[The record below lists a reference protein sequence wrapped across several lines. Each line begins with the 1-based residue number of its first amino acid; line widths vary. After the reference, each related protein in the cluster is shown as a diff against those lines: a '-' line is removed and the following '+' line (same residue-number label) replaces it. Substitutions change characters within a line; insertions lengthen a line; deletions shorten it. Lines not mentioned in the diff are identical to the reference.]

1 MGRTDSAGCGG
12 TCWGMSSPPDPGRAP
27 PGSHAPCRHH
37 GRSSPRRP
45 HLNLSRVAATMTGSG
60 TPCIHS
66 STGLWI
72 SRPMW
77 LTKVIPLDNTG
88 RRNDKGT
95 PWAKARATWSAW
107 TSPRASTTPRPR
119 GCAGSGARSAH
130 STPTIRLPCRCT
142 RPRSTSRI
150 RWPPRTRRSWSWPST
165 GASGLPRFDWEPCVD
180 GCCLQWSE
188 IEQSNTAVSE
198 LSYIVDHFLRPHATA
213 SKDGRADFAPFIFN
227 HRVDGTIA
235 ALRGDS
241 RECRASEVV

>member
-1 MGRTDSAGCGG
+1 MTWDAPTALDAAGHLLGYVVAAR
-12 TCWGMSSPPDPGRAP
+12 PGEGAT
-27 PGSHAPCRHH
+27 GSHAPCRHH
-37 GRSSPRRP
+37 GAVRRGVP
-45 HLNLSRVAATMTGSG
+45 SESLSRAATMTGSG

-95 PWAKARATWSAW
+95 PWATARATWSAW

-150 RWPPRTRRSWSWPST
+150 RWPPRTRRF
-165 GASGLPRFDWEPCVD
+165 L
-180 GCCLQWSE
+180 
-188 IEQSNTAVSE
+188 E
-198 LSYIVDHFLRPHATA
+198 LAQ
-213 SKDGRADFAPFIFN
+213 
-227 HRVDGTIA
+227 HR
-235 ALRGDS
+235 
-241 RECRASEVV
+241 RERTPAM